1 MERAMAGIKGKKSDG
16 GISFHKPMMKAEYE
30 QEQSIMKITFAD
42 SKECFLPANSNGCY
56 ERNEDGSAVSYN
68 DLAFA
73 LLKYRGSPE
82 GEKIDIN
89 TYQTQNLL
97 DFLLMEMNALWT
109 PEVLATS
116 SPLFRLNK
124 TYLIFKNQHNN
135 KSSNTKFMTLLSWL
149 YNTSDR
155 IASMRFSIMLTDK
168 MPSEDTDYKFI
179 YRDDVSAI
187 TFWTK
192 PHLRVFNEAMIWG
205 SRYSSRGHDCCETRL
220 LPKASRSYGQE
231 PTVAMSNEANVLATE
246 FYKHTTSWCKLYDRG
261 MPTTTSSA
269 HHAFAVAQINY
280 FTTLP
285 DEANESLLTG
295 LPFASITARK
305 HKKIYRK
312 NFAKDKKDEAY
323 YENLFEVSCN
333 ENESFDHSRHY
344 CMLYN
349 IYATPL
355 AVAAYDNDGHPIE
368 KVKQHQD
375 PNPKSKFLVLHAV
388 AREKEII
395 HNNPKCRAYMLPYNN
410 MAALGKVKVELNFR

>member
-1 MERAMAGIKGKKSDG
+1 
-16 GISFHKPMMKAEYE
+16 MMKNELP
-30 QEQSIMKITFAD
+30 
-42 SKECFLPANSNGCY
+42 SKP
-56 ERNEDGSAVSYN
+56 
-68 DLAFA
+68 
-73 LLKYRGSPE
+73 
-82 GEKIDIN
+82 
-89 TYQTQNLL
+89 T
-97 DFLLMEMNALWT
+97 DF
-109 PEVLATS
+109 
-116 SPLFRLNK
+116 
-124 TYLIFKNQHNN
+124 
-135 KSSNTKFMTLLSWL
+135 
-149 YNTSDR
+149 
-155 IASMRFSIMLTDK
+155 
-168 MPSEDTDYKFI
+168 KFI
-179 YRDDVSAI
+179 YQPDVSAI
-187 TFWTK
+187 TFWVN
-192 PHLRVFNEAMIWG
+192 PHLHVFNEALIWG
-205 SRYSSRGHDCCETRL
+205 SRYSSRGNDCCETKL
-220 LPKASRSYGQE
+220 LPKVSLSYGKE
-231 PTVAMSNEANVLATE
+231 PTVAMSNQANVLATE

-395 HNNPKCRAYMLPYNN
+395 HNNPKCRADMLPYNN
-410 MAALGKVKVELNFR
+410 MAALGKVKVERN